1 MQMDAARRRLY
12 IANYTQDQIEVFDLA
27 AQTFL
32 PPIRVGNRPLSMA
45 MANPSTLIV
54 ANWGSENL
62 SIVDL
67 DALQEV
73 REIQM
78 GPVPLTATP
87 LFPRYIAASSN
98 AILFSAVPLPAAPG
112 VLPFTGSSIWQL
124 SPLTGTAFPRLDLGT
139 GVTNNIGAHNVL
151 TSASDGSGILIA
163 DATTTNIPN
172 LRFYDPIADTFPIF
186 RAAGTNN
193 VMGFRGAVAAA
204 PDGSSF
210 VVDNF
215 VFNSALGLLGSAGPI
230 TTGPTAGTFG
240 SAIGNGSI
248 LRVQNLVTTATPG
261 QTIPTSTV
269 QALQR
274 FSLATLQQN
283 LQMGLPEQVM
293 DISPSNIGLTT
304 GIPRQWP
311 PRSVALELGVTG
323 QTQILP
329 HGVIVDGSNNV
340 YLLSLSGL
348 SIVSLGSSAG
358 RGPSFTSAGVINTAS
373 RKAQFA
379 PGSLITIL

>member
-124 SPLTGTAFPRLDLGT
+124 SLLTGTAFSR
-139 GVTNNIGAHNVL
+139 
-151 TSASDGSGILIA
+151 TSCNASRS
-163 DATTTNIPN
+163 
-172 LRFYDPIADTFPIF
+172 
-186 RAAGTNN
+186 
-193 VMGFRGAVAAA
+193 
-204 PDGSSF
+204 
-210 VVDNF
+210 
-215 VFNSALGLLGSAGPI
+215 
-230 TTGPTAGTFG
+230 
-240 SAIGNGSI
+240 
-248 LRVQNLVTTATPG
+248 
-261 QTIPTSTV
+261 TID
-269 QALQR
+269 R
-274 FSLATLQQN
+274 FSDPQFAT
-283 LQMGLPEQVM
+283 
-293 DISPSNIGLTT
+293 IS
-304 GIPRQWP
+304 
-311 PRSVALELGVTG
+311 
-323 QTQILP
+323 
-329 HGVIVDGSNNV
+329 VDGFA
-340 YLLSLSGL
+340 
-348 SIVSLGSSAG
+348 IAIDRG
-358 RGPSFTSAGVINTAS
+358 R
-373 RKAQFA
+373 
-379 PGSLITIL
+379 